1 VATVDFTALA
11 VSALG
16 GFSMGYAVGWALRKV
31 VVVVEYVAAL
41 VLLLFGGAAMLGI
54 ITVHLDVAAYWLA
67 WLAQRVF
74 GSVTADAVVG
84 VMTSLGAP
92 FLLGFALGFSR
103 DRAPLLSAAA
113 LEESEWVE

>member
-1 VATVDFTALA
+1 VAAVDFTALA

-16 GFSMGYAVGWALRKV
+16 GFSLGYAVGWALRKV
-31 VVVVEYVAAL
+31 LVVVEYVAAL
-41 VLLLFGGAAMLGI
+41 VILLFGGTAMLGI

-74 GSVTADAVVG
+74 GSVTADTLVG
-84 VMTSLGAP
+84 ALAGLGAP
-92 FLLGFALGFSR
+92 FLLGFAFGFSR
-103 DRAPLLSAAA
+103 ERAPLLSAAA

>member
-1 VATVDFTALA
+1 MDFTALA

-16 GFSMGYAVGWALRKV
+16 GFSLGYAVGWALRKV
-31 VVVVEYVAAL
+31 LVVVEYVAAL
-41 VLLLFGGAAMLGI
+41 VILLFGGTAMLGI

-74 GSVTADAVVG
+74 GSVTADTLVG
-84 VMTSLGAP
+84 ILAGLGAP
-92 FLLGFALGFSR
+92 FLLGFAFGFSR
-103 DRAPLLSAAA
+103 ERAPLLSAAA